1 LRTGSGVRMEQS
13 TSSICSSRTKKL
25 RQALKMFA
33 FSAHPIGPKSNWPVI
48 PIKTQM
54 WCHVKLKVYSD

>member
-1 LRTGSGVRMEQS
+1 MEQS

-25 RQALKMFA
+25 RHALRIFA

-48 PIKTQM
+48 PINTQM
-54 WCHVKLKVYSD
+54 RSHVKLKVYTD